1 MSVSPARIKIAAE
14 TASAAGG
21 AELLRQA
28 QGRLCDAGWVIGLGG
43 PRPSN
48 QCPAKATPRRS
59 RPLKGQ
65 SNALANTHAETYQ
78 GTGLSLPTQSIGG
91 SHCQTRT
98 ARAKRMPERDRAAVA
113 VDMLS
118 IVGQSETART
128 GKHLRCECFI
138 DFDVVEVIE
147 APPDFG

>member
-91 SHCQTRT
+91 SHCQTRP

-118 IVGQSETART
+118 IVGQSEAARA
-128 GKHLRCECFI
+128 GEHLRGERFI
-138 DFDVVEVIE
+138 YFYAIELVE
-147 APPDFG
+147 APPDLG

>member
-1 MSVSPARIKIAAE
+1 VRRSCN
-14 TASAAGG
+14 AGS
-21 AELLRQA
+21 
-28 QGRLCDAGWVIGLGG
+28 VIGLGG

-48 QCPAKATPRRS
+48 QCRGKVTPKQS
-59 RPLKGQ
+59 HPLKGQ

-113 VDMLS
+113 VDQSHPRWSPDGKWIAFLS
-118 IVGQSETART
+118 GRGDENEIVQAT
-128 GKHLRCECFI
+128 
-138 DFDVVEVIE
+138 
-147 APPDFG
+147 